1 MKFIFRIILNGIK
14 YTGLIFLFLCFIV
27 LSFTISYHLLLWYLG
42 LWQTVDSSNHY
53 LLLIIPLIIFIGI
66 FTTYTHSF
74 LKNMFC
80 LNDDNSEPN
89 LDKLV
94 EEIKVDLIKKNLI

>member
-1 MKFIFRIILNGIK
+1 
-14 YTGLIFLFLCFIV
+14 
-27 LSFTISYHLLLWYLG
+27 
-42 LWQTVDSSNHY
+42 
-53 LLLIIPLIIFIGI
+53 
-66 FTTYTHSF
+66 
-74 LKNMFC
+74 MFC